1 MLSENGRLSSSKRTQ
16 HLNVRYFFVNDKIQP
31 GEVKV
36 AYCPMES
43 MLADLFTK
51 PLQGSAF
58 QKILDIILNLP
69 SNKIDGVQRS
79 VLAERKN
86 DGT

>member
-1 MLSENGRLSSSKRTQ
+1 
-16 HLNVRYFFVNDKIQP
+16 
-31 GEVKV
+31 
-36 AYCPMES
+36 MES

-86 DGT
+86 DGTWKSN